1 MTLLELLVIAFALAM
16 DAFAVSLAASA
27 SGRARGARSTFRLS
41 FHFGL
46 FQGLMPLLGWLMGV
60 ELAIWV
66 SAWDHWVAFGLLAFV
81 GARMIRAGRRAG
93 TTFSTDPSRGLTL
106 VVLAVATSIDAFAV
120 GLSLAMLGLR
130 IVLPCVTIGVVT
142 AALSLLGI
150 RLGSVLSDR
159 WGARMEIV
167 GGVILLLVGIRIL
180 LAHLLS
186 PGPVS

>member
-1 MTLLELLVIAFALAM
+1 MSTLELLGIAVALAM
-16 DAFAVSLAASA
+16 DAFAVSLAAAA
-27 SGRARGARSTFRLS
+27 SGRACGARATFRLS

-60 ELAIWV
+60 ELAGWV
-66 SAWDHWVAFGLLAFV
+66 SAWDHWVAFGLLAIV
-81 GARMIRAGRRAG
+81 GVRMIRSGRGTRA
-93 TTFSTDPSRGLTL
+93 TFAVDPSRGLML
-106 VVLAVATSIDAFAV
+106 VMLALATSIDAFAV

-142 AALSLLGI
+142 AVLSLLGV
-150 RLGSVLSDR
+150 RLGSVLGSR
-159 WGARMEIV
+159 WGMRMEVV
-167 GGVILLLVGIRIL
+167 GGVILLFVGVRIL